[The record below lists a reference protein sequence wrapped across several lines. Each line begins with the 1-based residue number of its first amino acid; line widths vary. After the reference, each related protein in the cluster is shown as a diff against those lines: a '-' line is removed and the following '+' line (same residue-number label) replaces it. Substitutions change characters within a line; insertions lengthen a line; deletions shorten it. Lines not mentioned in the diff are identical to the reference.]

1 MPNPR
6 FDECAVIEQDT
17 AEGLAR
23 ACRVIS
29 SRDCVLLK
37 NTEFHTELARP
48 AGTGRYWFSNRVEQA
63 GRKCSIQTSEMKRG
77 GRYVRRAAHAGRK
90 DKRASEEMLGPGHW
104 NFISVI
110 LQRFCSSGIYG
121 LGIILSLCSP
131 FTFFPQWLRLL
142 CSDEK
147 HGQSICHL

>member
-29 SRDCVLLK
+29 SRDCVRLK

-48 AGTGRYWFSNRVEQA
+48 AGTGRY
-63 GRKCSIQTSEMKRG
+63 
-77 GRYVRRAAHAGRK
+77 
-90 DKRASEEMLGPGHW
+90 
-104 NFISVI
+104 
-110 LQRFCSSGIYG
+110 
-121 LGIILSLCSP
+121 
-131 FTFFPQWLRLL
+131 
-142 CSDEK
+142 
-147 HGQSICHL
+147 